1 MMMDVYLV
9 PISRDSFECYYE
21 APDDEEPA
29 PVEEQGFFGRM
40 KTRFQQQLREAEQA
54 RHEAPREPPKTLLG
68 KLHRQSMRWIAE
80 RIAEQRLLWHLRG
93 TDAATLFIPTDVEN
107 VAAEEM
113 MRVSMTR
120 DADRHLKLLILH
132 SLLLI
137 LAVPL
142 ALVPGPNVI
151 GYLFTF
157 TVVGHYLSWRGAKH
171 AVADVRWEV
180 KCSDELAALRHAFT
194 LAEPARHHAIR
205 DVAHRL
211 HLPRLAIWVERMAP
225 PTA

>member
-1 MMMDVYLV
+1 MDVYLV

-21 APDDEEPA
+21 APEDALPEPA
-29 PVEEQGFFGRM
+29 GQGFFGRII
-40 KTRFQQQLREAEQA
+40 TRFQQQLREAEQA
-54 RHEAPREPPKTLLG
+54 RHEAPREPPKTFLG
-68 KLHRQSMRWIAE
+68 RMQKRSMRWIAE
-80 RIAEQRLLWHLRG
+80 RIAEQRLLWHLRSAD
-93 TDAATLFIPTDVEN
+93 TATLFIATDLETA
-107 VAAEEM
+107 AAEEM
-113 MRVSMTR
+113 MRVQMQR

-157 TVVGHYLSWRGAKH
+157 TVVGHFLSWRGAKH

-180 KCSDELAALRHAFT
+180 KCSDELAAIRHAIT
-194 LAEPARHHAIR
+194 MAEPARHHAIR
-205 DVAHRL
+205 EAANRL
-211 HLPRLAIWVERMAP
+211 HVPRMAIWVERMAP